1 MSQWLA
7 NAMERV
13 LDFTNILNAS
23 IAASWMVLAVI
34 VLRFL
39 LKKAPRWTHVAL
51 WGLVA
56 VRLLLPFSIESAFSL
71 IPSAETVPQE
81 ILVYEGEK
89 LQDSAFLDIVSNPA
103 FSQSVT
109 VEVGETVDRVQV
121 SLVQMTPIWIAGMVV
136 LLVYTAVSYW
146 HLRRKV
152 SEAVILR
159 SNIFQSENA
168 ATPFVLGIIK
178 PRIYLP
184 YHMGEQDIAHVIAH
198 EQAHICRK
206 DHWWKPLG
214 FLLLT
219 IHWFNPLMWLAYVLL
234 CRDIEL
240 ACDEKVI
247 KELGNEQRADYTQA
261 LVACSVNRRM
271 IAACPL
277 AFGEVGV
284 KERVKSVMNYKK
296 PAFWVIVLAVIA
308 CVIVAVCF
316 LTNPAAEREFPIN
329 GINVSELD
337 TEQVVEMIA
346 KVEKLEDGSQLC
358 VNADNFDLMFTS
370 DFNWANDGAIRY
382 FYTKDQTVYSAQLR
396 MFHEDNKYFITDS
409 DKWIEQ
415 EQVFKLFHYLDALKY
430 MPQEEIRQLSP
441 DADGYSVMMR
451 HEGAP
456 SDYDRVLKYSRNGVN
471 ANDGWY
477 IHLEVQ
483 PLHEVEGGSYNGT
496 GDEVIHLFYNSG
508 DKRDDI
514 AGKTYLYDGE
524 GFGGSFTIT
533 LYEDGT
539 FTYYEGMLSSYI
551 GDGTFMLNGDTVV
564 MTDDGPGGYGLVNH
578 FRRDGDD
585 LVFVEQDSDNFIYI
599 KVKDGEKFH
608 CTGEAFKQN
617 NGADGTGQIEHSQE
631 LSLNDVIMLSQK
643 GYELTWSD
651 FEQFKYV
658 ETGSGLYIRVYEINE
673 MYELWIGGS
682 WIDEDPMYIYLALA
696 DDHET
701 RIDIRDGGVTEFIGT
716 DHSEALLNRAIY
728 DAIINCNRSEK
739 NLGLYHCASFVM
751 LGKEEIS
758 GTPVAGSNDHI
769 GTVTVYG
776 LALHHGYDV
785 VGGNLQEVEGSH
797 TPVAITF
804 NVKNGKYS
812 LKEYWRPGDGAYYAS
827 DICEKFPDEIE
838 DDAMD
843 TQKYILAQIQE
854 CRAQAVATNGIDA
867 VTTIEHLFEI
877 IESSPATSSR
887 PADYIEAH
895 PIEYRE
901 LTYYGSYTLQYV
913 FSKFLE
919 GGQTGLRGHL
929 MRSVLDDLA
938 PEAQLRLYA
947 ETGQEYFDEW
957 KAGAIRISEQ
967 HDMEWI
973 EKHQPAIWLLLQM
986 IDN

>member
-1 MSQWLA
+1 MNDLFLKIINMS
-7 NAMERV
+7 
-13 LDFTNILNAS
+13 IS
-23 IAASWMVLAVI
+23 ASWLVLAVLL
-34 VLRFL
+34 LRFV
-39 LKKAPRWTHVAL
+39 LKKAPKWVNVLL
-51 WGLVA
+51 WGIVA
-56 VRLLLPFSIESAFSL
+56 VRLAFPFSIESALSL
-71 IPSAETVPQE
+71 IPSAETVPMDIEMAVQPE
-81 ILVYEGEK
+81 INSGVPVINSMVNPMLSSFAPPQDVLTSANP
-89 LQDSAFLDIVSNPA
+89 LQIWIPI
-103 FSQSVT
+103 FSI
-109 VEVGETVDRVQV
+109 
-121 SLVQMTPIWIAGMVV
+121 LWIAGIAA
-136 LLVYTAVSYW
+136 LLLYTVVSYW
-146 HLRRKV
+146 RLRRKV

-159 SNIFQSENA
+159 DNIFQSENVVS
-168 ATPFVLGIIK
+168 PFVLGIIK
-178 PRIYLP
+178 PKVYLP
-184 YHMGEQDIAHVIAH
+184 YNMDGQDLSHVVAH
-198 EQAHICRK
+198 EQAHIRRR
-206 DHWWKPLG
+206 DHWWKPFG

-247 KELGNEQRADYTQA
+247 KELGYEQRADYTQA

-296 PAFWVIVLAVIA
+296 PAFWVVVLAVIA
-308 CVIVAVCF
+308 CIVVAVCF
-316 LTNPAAEREFPIN
+316 LTNPMGFQFDEATHTIVSANHFDMRNTGEAVAVEMNSAQISELSSRLAEVKNTKKSDEYGGFTPGYQISALLEDGTYIRISGYSLSDNDMVDIEWNGERYVVADGEFQDYLSRICVGGDVSDANIEAGRIIGYSALYSEELINEAFNVAEREFYQRFDNCTLTELRYDEEIENRYADIQMNWWNNN
-329 GINVSELD
+329 GQEL
-337 TEQVVEMIA
+337 I
-346 KVEKLEDGSQLC
+346 
-358 VNADNFDLMFTS
+358 
-370 DFNWANDGAIRY
+370 
-382 FYTKDQTVYSAQLR
+382 TVYST
-396 MFHEDNKYFITDS
+396 FETSKDS
-409 DKWIEQ
+409 SGACVWYLVRTKDKKSWEYATW
-415 EQVFKLFHYLDALKY
+415 E
-430 MPQEEIRQLSP
+430 
-441 DADGYSVMMR
+441 
-451 HEGAP
+451 
-456 SDYDRVLKYSRNGVN
+456 
-471 ANDGWY
+471 
-477 IHLEVQ
+477 HL
-483 PLHEVEGGSYNGT
+483 
-496 GDEVIHLFYNSG
+496 
-508 DKRDDI
+508 
-514 AGKTYLYDGE
+514 GK
-524 GFGGSFTIT
+524 SI
-533 LYEDGT
+533 
-539 FTYYEGMLSSYI
+539 
-551 GDGTFMLNGDTVV
+551 
-564 MTDDGPGGYGLVNH
+564 
-578 FRRDGDD
+578 
-585 LVFVEQDSDNFIYI
+585 
-599 KVKDGEKFH
+599 
-608 CTGEAFKQN
+608 
-617 NGADGTGQIEHSQE
+617 
-631 LSLNDVIMLSQK
+631 SLNDVIMLSQK
-643 GYELTWSD
+643 GYELSWSD
-651 FEQFKYV
+651 FEQFKYI

-682 WIDEDPMYIYLALA
+682 WIDEDPMYIYLALT
-696 DDHET
+696 DDLDT
-701 RIDIRDGGVTEFIGT
+701 RIDIRDGGVTEFIGA
-716 DHSEALLNRAIY
+716 DHSEALLNSAIY

-739 NLGLYHCASFVM
+739 TLGLYHCASFVM

-785 VGGNLQEVEGSH
+785 VDGNLQVVEGSH

-827 DICEKFPDEIE
+827 DIREKFPDEIE

-854 CRAQAVATNGIDA
+854 CRAQAVATNGIDT
-867 VTTIEHLFEI
+867 VSTIEQLFEI

-887 PADYIEAH
+887 PADYIDAH

-901 LTYYGSYTLQYV
+901 LTYYGSYTLRYV

-986 IDN
+986 IDE